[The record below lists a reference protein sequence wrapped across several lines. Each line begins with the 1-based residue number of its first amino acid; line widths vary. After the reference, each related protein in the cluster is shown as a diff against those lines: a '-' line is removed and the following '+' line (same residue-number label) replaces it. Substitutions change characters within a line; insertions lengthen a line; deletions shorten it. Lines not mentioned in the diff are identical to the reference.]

1 MDKVKTTKSSPDYRV
16 EGMSGK
22 GSIGHATTVL
32 SVKANAGQ
40 DDVSK
45 VKMLKRSY
53 EGYDPKAYA

>member
-1 MDKVKTTKSSPDYRV
+1 MTKSSPDYRV